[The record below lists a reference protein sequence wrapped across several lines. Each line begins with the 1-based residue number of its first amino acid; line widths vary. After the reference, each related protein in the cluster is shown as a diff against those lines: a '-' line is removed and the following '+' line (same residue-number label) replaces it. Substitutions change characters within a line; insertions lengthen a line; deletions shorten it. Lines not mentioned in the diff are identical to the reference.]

1 MNVSNLIKI
10 VLTINATFLLLCGCI
25 SNSIEREID
34 PETGTET
41 EEDDDKEEENEF
53 PSDVFVIDNVLFR
66 ISTSRTNARAT
77 TDSINAAIRK
87 AKSEG
92 FEKIKLTKGE
102 YLISSKDN
110 GRWGRPTDGIF
121 VPSHT
126 TLDLTDATLV
136 LEPND
141 NEIYNLIVLD
151 QVQNVTITGGHLI
164 GDRDNHTYEAG
175 KSHEWGFG
183 VRIISSQDI
192 TIKEMTIEGM
202 TGDAIILSLY
212 GSVLGDETNACRNI
226 LISDCELHNCR
237 RQGISVI
244 HASDVEICNNTIYN
258 IYGTNPQFGIDI
270 EPEVD
275 YGCFARN
282 ISIHNNYI
290 SDCVGGISFHGGT
303 DMEAYDNTIEGI
315 CLIAVYA
322 QRVQIYKNTV
332 TSPGYISAGKG
343 SDKRPCQD
351 ICIPTDGERKNNC
364 NTIVN
369 HSIQTGNYPCYNS
382 Q

>member
-1 MNVSNLIKI
+1 MAKI
-10 VLTINATFLLLCGCI
+10 RHILQIFLLVLFCGCT
-25 SNSIEREID
+25 STSVERGIEED
-34 PETGTET
+34 TGKQET
-41 EEDDDKEEENEF
+41 EKEPEKESENEEE
-53 PSDVFVIDNVLFR
+53 PASDVFIIDNKRFN
-66 ISTSRTNARAT
+66 ISTTKTNARST

-102 YLISSKDN
+102 YLISSKGND
-110 GRWGRPTDGIF
+110 RWGYPKDGIF
-121 VPSHT
+121 VPSNT
-126 TLDLTDATLV
+126 ILDLTDATLI

-141 NEIYNLIVLD
+141 NEIYNMLIIE
-151 QVQNVTITGGHLI
+151 QAQNVTIIGGHLI
-164 GDRDNHTYEAG
+164 GDRETHTYG
-175 KSHEWGFG
+175 TGSHEWGFG
-183 VRIISSQDI
+183 VRIICSQNI

-212 GSVLGDETNACRNI
+212 GSITGNEDNACRNVS
-226 LISDCELHNCR
+226 ISGCKLHNCR

-244 HASDVEICNNTIYN
+244 HASDVEISGNTIYN
-258 IYGTNPQFGIDI
+258 IHGTAPQFGIDI
-270 EPEVD
+270 EPEVN
-275 YGCFARN
+275 YGCFARK
-282 ISIHNNYI
+282 ISIHNNHI

-303 DMEAYDNTIEGI
+303 DMEAHSNTIEGI

-322 QRVQIYKNTV
+322 QRVDIYNNTV

-351 ICIPTDGERKNNC
+351 ICIPTEGERKNNC

-369 HSIQTGNYPCYNS
+369 QSIQTGNYTCK
-382 Q
+382 

>member
-1 MNVSNLIKI
+1 MAKI
-10 VLTINATFLLLCGCI
+10 RYLLYIFLFLLLFGCT
-25 SNSIEREID
+25 STSVEQG
-34 PETGTET
+34 PEEET
-41 EEDDDKEEENEF
+41 EKE
-53 PSDVFVIDNVLFR
+53 PVSDVFTIDNKQFN
-66 ISTSRTNARAT
+66 ISANKTNARAT

-102 YLISSKDN
+102 YLISSNRND
-110 GRWGRPTDGIF
+110 RWGYPKDGIF
-121 VPSHT
+121 VPSNT
-126 TLDLTDATLV
+126 ILDLTDATLI

-141 NEIYNLIVLD
+141 NEIYNMIIVE
-151 QVQNVTITGGHLI
+151 QAQNVTITGGHLI
-164 GDRDNHTYEAG
+164 GDRETHTYG
-175 KSHEWGFG
+175 TGSHEWGFG
-183 VRIISSQDI
+183 VRIICSQNI

-212 GSVLGDETNACRNI
+212 GSITGNEENACRKVI
-226 LISDCELHNCR
+226 ISGCKLHNCR

-244 HASDVEICNNTIYN
+244 HASDVEIANNTIHN
-258 IYGTNPQFGIDI
+258 IHGTDPQFGIDI

-282 ISIHNNYI
+282 ISIHNNHI

-303 DMEAYDNTIEGI
+303 DMEAYGNTIEGI

-322 QRVQIYKNTV
+322 QRVDIYNNTI

-343 SDKRPCQD
+343 SDKRPCRD
-351 ICIPTDGERKNNC
+351 ICIPTMGERRNNC

-369 HSIQTGNYPCYNS
+369 RSIQTGHYNCK
-382 Q
+382 